1 MALFGKNKDKNR
13 EENEGVPK
21 DISKNAQFSENGG
34 HKFPEFEI
42 KLPEETADTASAA
55 VPKTAS
61 GLDFGRYFLPDR
73 RVMLENI
80 SYETEQ
86 PKLANGTQIRL
97 EGRDTVVAQVMLP
110 RGVKVTFNRALRFEP
125 DGPFTL
131 SVSFAVMLIFNP
143 ATAGE
148 VDWKTVDVATEF
160 KRSCPELIQNMASRA
175 ALLVAEITSA
185 AGAMPIIK
193 A

>member
-1 MALFGKNKDKNR
+1 MALFGKNKDRNEDK
-13 EENEGVPK
+13 NEGAPQ
-21 DISKNAQFSENGG
+21 DFSKNAQFSEDGG
-34 HKFPEFEI
+34 QKFPEFEI
-42 KLPEETADTASAA
+42 KLPEETADSA
-55 VPKTAS
+55 PKTAS

-73 RVMLENI
+73 RVTLENI
-80 SYETEQ
+80 SYETDM
-86 PKLANGTQIRL
+86 PKLENGTQIRL
-97 EGRDTVVAQVMLP
+97 GVSDTVVAQVIIP

-131 SVSFAVMLIFNP
+131 SVSFAVMLVFNP

-160 KRSCPELIQNMASRA
+160 KRGCPMLMHNMASRA
-175 ALLVAEITSA
+175 ALLVAQITSA
-185 AGAMPIIK
+185 AGGVPIIK